1 MKRIILMA
9 TCVAS
14 LFCAGL
20 TALLSNRYTSAV
32 VAQTQA
38 DIRTISLQV
47 NDMVYDPYS
56 KLIYASVPSAAGM
69 NGNSIALIDPVTAN
83 VGPYIFIGSEPNKLA
98 LSDDGKYL
106 YVGLDGVAGVR
117 RLNLATRVPEPTFQ
131 LGSDPFFGLYYPE
144 DMEVRPGR
152 HDEVAVSLKRLGVS
166 PRHGGVAL
174 YVNGVRRP
182 DMTQDHTGS
191 NVIEFCSSTASLYGY
206 NNETTEF
213 GFRRISVSDSGLKE
227 VDVARDFFSGFGGDF
242 RCSGGLGYTN
252 SGRAFD
258 PVTKTLVGSFNL
270 SSGSGF
276 FSAIGRPDA
285 SVNRVFYLLGS
296 GSGSPSTAQIRAFD
310 MRTFLMAGSFDV
322 PNVSGGPG
330 SLIRWGADGL
340 AFRTSGQSGQGGGGQ
355 VFLIK
360 SNLVSGLGP
369 GPVTVSAASFIAGR
383 AAPESIAVVFGSG
396 LATTTAP
403 ADTIPLPTTLG
414 GVSVNVKD
422 SAGTERPAPLF
433 YVSPTQINYQ
443 IPSGTGP
450 GAATLTITRE
460 GAMALT
466 GSVDINPVV
475 PGLFSANASGE
486 GPAAAVVIRVGPD
499 DSQTTE
505 PVFQFDQG
513 QNKFVTRPIDLGPN
527 TDRLFLILFGTGF
540 RFRSDPSRI
549 IARIGGL
556 DAPVLFA
563 GAQGLIGLDQM
574 NLPLARSLAGSGE
587 IDVALTMDGQTTN
600 FVKVNIK

>member
-1 MKRIILMA
+1 MKRIILMT
-9 TCVAS
+9 TCLAS

-20 TALLSNRYTSAV
+20 AVLLSNRYTPVV

-56 KLIYASVPSAAGM
+56 RLIYASVPSAAGM
-69 NGNSIALIDPVTAN
+69 NGNSIVLIDPVTAN

-98 LSDDGKYL
+98 LTDDGKYL

-117 RLNLATRVPEPTFQ
+117 RFNLATRAPDPIFQ

-144 DMEVRPGR
+144 DMEARPGR
-152 HDEVAVSLKRLGVS
+152 PDEVAVSLKRLGVS

-174 YVNGVRRP
+174 YVNGVKRP
-182 DMTQDHTGS
+182 NMTQDHTGS

-227 VDVARDFFSGFGGDF
+227 VDVVRDFFSGFGGDF
-242 RCSGGLGYTN
+242 RCSGGMGYTN

-258 PVTKTLVGSFNL
+258 PVTKTLAGSFNL
-270 SSGSGF
+270 SSGGGF
-276 FSAIGRPDA
+276 FSALVRSDA

-296 GSGSPSTAQIRAFD
+296 GSGGPSTAQIRAFD

-322 PNVSGGPG
+322 PNVSGSPG

-340 AFRTSGQSGQGGGGQ
+340 AFRTSGQSGQGGGQ

-360 SNLVSGLGP
+360 SNVVSGLGP
-369 GPVTVSAASFIAGR
+369 GPVTVSAASFIPGR
-383 AAPESIAVVFGSG
+383 AAPESIAVVFGSE
-396 LATTTAP
+396 LATATASATTL
-403 ADTIPLPTTLG
+403 PLPTTLG
-414 GVSVNVKD
+414 GASVNVKD

-433 YVSPTQINYQ
+433 FVSPGQINYQ
-443 IPSGTGP
+443 IPPGTAP
-450 GAATLTITRE
+450 GAATLTIMRE

-466 GSVDINPVV
+466 GSVSVNPVV
-475 PGLFSANASGE
+475 PGLFSANATGE
-486 GPAAAVVIRVGPD
+486 GPAAAVVIRVAPD
-499 DSQTTE
+499 DSQTVE
-505 PVFQFDQG
+505 PVFQFDQA

-527 TDRLFLILFGTGF
+527 TDRLFLIAFGTGI
-540 RFRSDPSRI
+540 RFRSDPTRI
-549 IARIGGL
+549 IARIGGA
-556 DAPVLFA
+556 DTPVLFA
-563 GAQGLIGLDQM
+563 GAQGLIGLDQVNM
-574 NLPLARSLAGSGE
+574 PIPMSLKGSGE